1 MAQILQLK
9 SLADISQLKTA
20 KLKSVTL
27 LFCLFLLFFM
37 ISAAYAKSEKITIYF
52 YSSETSINNFKSL
65 KMEFDSYL
73 SRSGPYEFQPF
84 SERNLFEQHIKGK
97 DKSLLFLSSWHYRKI
112 YKDYSL
118 KPFLVGVR
126 NGKHYQK
133 RVLVAGTK
141 HTDMKTVMK
150 GPVASASSVQ
160 NTRSILKEIF
170 TAKDAA
176 DSIRV
181 LTVPKDVDA
190 LMSVGFQMAKSAL
203 IAESALNDLKM
214 LDPVLSKKI
223 KTVARGRES
232 LLMVLA
238 IPDSFGTD
246 AEKIIKVIENMK
258 NDSDGMNI
266 IKMLDLDDWKKIDPS
281 DKLKLEG

>member
-1 MAQILQLK
+1 MAQILRLK
-9 SLADISQLKTA
+9 SLADISHLRIA
-20 KLKSVTL
+20 KLKSATL
-27 LFCLFLLFFM
+27 VFCLFLLFFM
-37 ISAAYAKSEKITIYF
+37 ISSAYAKSGKITIYF

-97 DKSLLFLSSWHYRKI
+97 DKSLLFISSWHYRKI

-133 RVLVAGTK
+133 RVLVAGAR

-160 NTRSILKEIF
+160 NTRSILKEMF
-170 TAKDAA
+170 PAKDAA
-176 DSIRV
+176 DSVRV

-203 IAESALNDLKM
+203 IAESALNNLKM
-214 LDPVLSKKI
+214 LDPVLSKKM
-223 KTVARGRES
+223 KTVARGSES

-238 IPDSFGTD
+238 IPDSFSTD

-258 NDSDGMNI
+258 NDPDGMNI